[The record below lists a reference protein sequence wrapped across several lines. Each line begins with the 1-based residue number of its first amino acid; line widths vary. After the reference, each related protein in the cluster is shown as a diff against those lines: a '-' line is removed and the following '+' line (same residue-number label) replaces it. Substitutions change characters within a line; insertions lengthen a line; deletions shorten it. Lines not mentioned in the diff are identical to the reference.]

1 MDSTFVVVAL
11 AGLILLAVGA
21 EAPSAYANVFE
32 VMSELITEPRSVVD
46 FVHIITFGNCWPLL
60 SSI

>member
-32 VMSELITEPRSVVD
+32 VMKELAAEPGSVVD
-46 FVHIITFGNCWPLL
+46 YVHIITF
-60 SSI
+60 SK